1 MVPHLGRSEGL
12 ALLKDPWSCPRS
24 KQLLPW
30 PAGSWKLSL
39 DSTSSRTWGTSWTV
53 CHAVLFTE
61 GSSTAGPSLSS
72 SGSLQF
78 LGVLDHWAW
87 IGALSGLT
95 QAPLHLAWVCW
106 SSHRPLPGGKL
117 LAPLPSW
124 VTAPV
129 AYVETLWPSHLLAP
143 SVPCQD
149 CLLLLT

>member
-1 MVPHLGRSEGL
+1 MVPHLGQSEGL

-106 SSHRPLPGGKL
+106 SSHRPLPGGGSCWPLSL
-117 LAPLPSW
+117 LGLLH
-124 VTAPV
+124 
-129 AYVETLWPSHLLAP
+129 LWPMLKLSG
-143 SVPCQD
+143 
-149 CLLLLT
+149 LLTFWHPPSHARIVSSC